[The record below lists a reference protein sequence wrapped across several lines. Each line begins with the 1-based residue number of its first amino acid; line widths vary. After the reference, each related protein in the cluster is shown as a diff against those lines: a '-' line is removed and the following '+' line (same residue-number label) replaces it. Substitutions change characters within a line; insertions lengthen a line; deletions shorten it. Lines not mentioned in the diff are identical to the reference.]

1 MTFTTVVNF
10 YESTPSAM
18 KEIGWK
24 DGLSPLEG
32 DNLLVIYYPSTSEI
46 WLDKR
51 GDLWWKLLWCENLS
65 FINNYII

>member
-10 YESTPSAM
+10 YESSDSAM

-32 DNLLVIYYPSTSEI
+32 DDLLSEI

-51 GDLWWKLLWCENLS
+51 GDLWWKLLWC
-65 FINNYII
+65 